1 MIVGHLANCLFVDLV
16 ENLEHCDFQA
26 LRNLLIRHYMLDLLE
41 TTNNVHYEN
50 YRCRKLTG
58 IAPGPDGHLLGGKD
72 TNKYVVFARLLLLLF
87 YPLCPLFVYVSSIYL
102 SLSIYLSNL
111 SHPKCV

>member
-1 MIVGHLANCLFVDLV
+1 MD
-16 ENLEHCDFQA
+16 HCDFQA

-58 IAPGPDGHLLGGKD
+58 ISPDVSKKGKD
-72 TNKYVVFARLLLLLF
+72 NK
-87 YPLCPLFVYVSSIYL
+87 
-102 SLSIYLSNL
+102 
-111 SHPKCV
+111 

>member
-1 MIVGHLANCLFVDLV
+1 MKGLKARVPFAVVGSNYVFEVNGERKRSRKYPWGLVESKYYLFVYLFFETISVILV

-58 IAPGPDGHLLGGKD
+58 ISPEMASRGGKD
-72 TNKYVVFARLLLLLF
+72 NK
-87 YPLCPLFVYVSSIYL
+87 
-102 SLSIYLSNL
+102 
-111 SHPKCV
+111 